1 MTKIAVVT
9 DSSAYIPASLLEGL
23 PIFTIPLVVLWDGQ
37 TYLDGKDIQPAAFY
51 ERLKTSKT
59 LPTTSQPSPKAF
71 IDFYQPLLEQGYEIL
86 SIHIST
92 KLSGTIDSANQA
104 KQALNDKRIHVFDST
119 SASMGMGFQVLAA
132 ARLVSQGGTINDC
145 LALLKKARANSGA
158 VFLVKTLEFLHRGG
172 RIGGAAAFLGTVID
186 LKPILEIRDGR
197 IEALEK
203 VRTMSKAIDR
213 MLDIFESKLIK
224 LGDPIHISSL
234 YADTPEAAEILLE
247 RAKQR
252 FGSNTILDA
261 SLTPVSPAIG
271 THVGPGTMGL
281 CYLAGM

>member
-1 MTKIAVVT
+1 MPKIAVVT
-9 DSSAYIPASLLEGL
+9 DSAAYIPSALLKDL
-23 PIFTIPLVVLWDGQ
+23 PIFTIPLIVLWDGQ
-37 TYLDGKDIQPAAFY
+37 TFLDGKDIQPSAFY

-71 IDFYQPLLEQGYEIL
+71 IDFYKPLLDQGYEIL
-86 SIHIST
+86 SIHISS

-104 KQALNDKRIHVFDST
+104 KQAMANEHIHVFDST
-119 SASMGMGFQVLAA
+119 SASMAMGFQVLAA
-132 ARLVSQGGTINDC
+132 ARLASQGGSITDC
-145 LALLKKARANSGA
+145 LALLEKARANSGA

-203 VRTMSKAIDR
+203 VRTMSRAIDR
-213 MLDIFESKLIK
+213 MLNIFESKLSK
-224 LGDPIHISSL
+224 MGDPIHISSL
-234 YADTPEAAEILLE
+234 YADTPDAAEILLE
-247 RAKQR
+247 QAKRR
-252 FGSNTILDA
+252 FGGNTILDS

-281 CYLAGM
+281 CYMAGL

>member
-1 MTKIAVVT
+1 MAKIAVVT
-9 DSSAYIPASLLEGL
+9 DSSAYIPSALLKGL

-37 TYLDGKDIQPAAFY
+37 TYLDGKDILPSAFY

-59 LPTTSQPSPKAF
+59 SPTTSQPSPKAF
-71 IDFYQPLLEQGYEIL
+71 IDFYKPLLNQGYEIL

-104 KQALNDKRIHVFDST
+104 KQALGDERIHVFDST
-119 SASMGMGFQVLAA
+119 SASMAMGFQVLAA
-132 ARLVSQGGTINDC
+132 ARLAAQGGNISDC
-145 LALLKKARANSGA
+145 LALTEKARLNSG
-158 VFLVKTLEFLHRGG
+158 VLFLVKTLEFLHRGG

-186 LKPILEIRDGR
+186 LKPILEVRDGR

-213 MLDIFESKLIK
+213 MLDLFESKLSK
-224 LGDPIHISSL
+224 MGDPIHISSL
-234 YADTPEAAEILLE
+234 YADTPDAAEILLE

-252 FGSNTILDA
+252 FGNNTILDA
-261 SLTPVSPAIG
+261 SLSAVSPAIG

-281 CYLAGM
+281 CYMAGI

>member
-1 MTKIAVVT
+1 MAKIAVVT
-9 DSSAYIPASLLEGL
+9 DSSAYIPSALLEGL

-37 TYLDGKDIQPAAFY
+37 TYLDGKGIQPAAFY
-51 ERLKTSKT
+51 ERLKVSKT
-59 LPTTSQPSPKAF
+59 LPTTSQSSPKAF
-71 IDFYQPLLEQGYEIL
+71 IDFYRPLLDQGYEIL
-86 SIHIST
+86 SIHISS

-104 KQALNDKRIHVFDST
+104 KQALADKRIHVFDST

-132 ARLVSQGGTINDC
+132 ARLALQGGSINDC
-145 LALLKKARANSGA
+145 LVLLENARANSGA

-234 YADTPEAAEILLE
+234 YADTPDAAEILLE

-252 FGSNTILDA
+252 FRGHTILDS

-281 CYLAGM
+281 CYLAGL